1 METIKRCS
9 GPFKNFIKS
18 MSRSEFSTTVIGSRE
33 MLKELDEGPV
43 HGIRDR
49 PFLLVL
55 PRGFSH

>member
-1 METIKRCS
+1 
-9 GPFKNFIKS
+9 

-49 PFLLVL
+49 SFLLVL